1 MTSGSRYG
9 RRLAKLEAVVTL
21 ARLTAV
27 VALGSLAVR
36 WLPLWRLRRWASVWS
51 VRLPDRLL
59 PTHLRV
65 LPPPDREYLGVWE
78 IPPAEARRRLTSTYE
93 FSQQVRA
100 YLHAYE
106 RNGAMRYEQASCAYR
121 PEGFFGPWQLH
132 VRLFPTEHNGTAL
145 WCHWERNPN
154 VAPLAHL
161 RQDGYDPAEGKRR
174 LRELL
179 DEPVR
184 LPEDR

>member
-1 MTSGSRYG
+1 MSSGERRG
-9 RRLAKLEAVVTL
+9 RWRGPSAVFALLRRFTVI
-21 ARLTAV
+21 
-27 VALGSLAVR
+27 VALGWLAVR
-36 WLPLWRLRRWASVWS
+36 WLPLWRVRRRAAVWS

-78 IPPAEARRRLTSTYE
+78 VPPAEARRRLESTYG

-106 RNGAMRYEQASCAYR
+106 RNGAMRYEEASYSYR
-121 PEGFFGPWQLH
+121 PDGFFGPWQLH
-132 VRLFPTEHNGTAL
+132 VRLFPTADGETAL
-145 WCHWERNPN
+145 WCHWERNPT

-161 RQDGYDPAEGKRR
+161 RQDGYDPAAGKRR
-174 LRELL
+174 LQELL
-179 DEPVR
+179 DEPLR
-184 LPEDR
+184 LPTDE